1 MSSITRTM
9 ERAIVRNK
17 STKEGFPEAWR
28 KYRQQKYAV
37 EWDEEAT
44 IIYRINKIIIKNP
57 RKVTDEMAMEFYK
70 KSNIPENTQKKK
82 KHFFDDKNQYFK
94 FFRFLDVLNDSRNK
108 QVTIEEEKEKP
119 DE

>member
-17 STKEGFPEAWR
+17 STKEGFPEAWK

-37 EWDEEAT
+37 EWDEEG
-44 IIYRINKIIIKNP
+44 N
-57 RKVTDEMAMEFYK
+57 VT

-108 QVTIEEEKEKP
+108 QVTIEEEKEKS